1 MNTPYLV
8 LFYFCCFWLMSWA
21 LPKVMKFWHVNHD
34 RRTSHQGQEQ
44 VQLKKSFPLITI
56 RHFLVLAFVLL
67 LPSVSFAEEVQTAI
81 QLDLKHHFIGY
92 LAIALTVIAYALAM
106 TEDLHQL
113 SKAKPM
119 VLGSALIW
127 LAIFIYY
134 RVEYGAA
141 KNVAV
146 AFQSN
151 LTAYAEL
158 FLFITVS
165 MTFLNAMTERGIFDA
180 LRIVLANK
188 QYSYRQLF
196 WITGILAFVL
206 STVISSLTVGLL
218 MGYIIL
224 VIGKGDP
231 KFVGLAGLNA
241 VVAANAGGT
250 MSPLGGI
257 STFFVWQQNMLHF
270 TQFFT
275 LTIPCIVNFVV
286 PAAIMYFSVSKETPA
301 FAQETPLLKR
311 GSKRIIFI
319 FILTFTMTILSNV
332 FLDMPA
338 IAGMMLGLAI
348 LQFFAYFLT
357 KSEKVNHFLIN
368 HDADSHVDD
377 YEIQRHIESQKGFDV
392 FKCIAGVD
400 WDTLLFFYGA
410 MMIVGALSFLG
421 YLDAM
426 AHYLFT
432 VINPTLANILIGL
445 SSSSIDNGTL
455 MFAVLNM
462 HPNLPVGQ
470 WLLLTLTLGVG
481 GSLLAIGSAPAL
493 HVLGLMK
500 GTMKEGEGYTF
511 TLHLRWMPVILL
523 GFFASI
529 VTLFFINGGKF

>member
-1 MNTPYLV
+1 M
-8 LFYFCCFWLMSWA
+8 
-21 LPKVMKFWHVNHD
+21 
-34 RRTSHQGQEQ
+34 
-44 VQLKKSFPLITI
+44 KKSLFPLNLQ
-56 RHFLVLAFVLL
+56 HVLAVAMLL
-67 LPSVSFAEEVQTAI
+67 LFPAISFAQEPATAS
-81 QLDLKHHFIGY
+81 QVDLKDHFIGY
-92 LAIALTVIAYALAM
+92 LAVGLTVLAYAIAM
-106 TEDLHQL
+106 TEDLHKL

-119 VLGSALIW
+119 VLGSGLIW
-127 LAIFIYY
+127 FAIFIYY
-134 RVEYGAA
+134 KLEFGSA
-141 KNVAV
+141 KHVAL

-165 MTFLNAMTERGIFDA
+165 MTFLNTMTERGIFDA
-180 LRIVLANK
+180 LRIVLSNR
-188 QYSYRQLF
+188 QYSYRKLF
-196 WITGILAFVL
+196 WITGVLAFVL
-206 STVISSLTVGLL
+206 SLVISSLTVGLL

-224 VIGKGDP
+224 VIGKDNP

-257 STFFVWQQNMLHF
+257 STFFVWQQNMLSFH
-270 TQFFT
+270 QFFY
-275 LTIPCIVNFVV
+275 LALPCIINFLV
-286 PAAIMYFSVSKETPA
+286 PACCMH
-301 FAQETPLLKR
+301 FAVTRAKPVFPRAVPEFKR
-311 GSKRIIFI
+311 GSKRVIFI
-319 FILTFTMTILSNV
+319 FVLTFSITILTNV
-332 FLDMPA
+332 FLDVPA
-338 IAGMMLGLAI
+338 ITGMMFGLAL

-357 KSEKVNHFLIN
+357 TTEKLPHYLM
-368 HDADSHVDD
+368 ADTEETIDSK
-377 YEIQRHIESQKGFDV
+377 KGFDV

-426 AHYLFT
+426 AQYLFT
-432 VINPTLANILIGL
+432 QISPTVANILIGL

-462 HPNLPVGQ
+462 HPPFPTGQ

-500 GTMKEGEGYTF
+500 GVMQEGEGYTF

-529 VTLFFINGGKF
+529 GTLYLINGGTF

>member
-1 MNTPYLV
+1 MAG
-8 LFYFCCFWLMSWA
+8 FI
-21 LPKVMKFWHVNHD
+21 MK
-34 RRTSHQGQEQ
+34 T
-44 VQLKKSFPLITI
+44 FPLIAAI
-56 RHFLVLAFVLL
+56 RPFFLLMSLLL
-67 LPSVSFAEEVQTAI
+67 LPCYASADAEAALPTV
-81 QLDLKHHFIGY
+81 DLKNHFVGHFA
-92 LAIALTVIAYALAM
+92 LAVTVIAYILAM
-106 TEDLHQL
+106 TEDLSQL

-119 VLGSALIW
+119 VFGSAIIW
-127 LAIFIYY
+127 FAIFIYFSY
-134 RVEYGAA
+134 TTGSA
-141 KNVAV
+141 KNVSV
-146 AFQSN
+146 IFQSN

-180 LRIVLANK
+180 LRIILENR
-188 QYSYRQLF
+188 QFSYRKLF
-196 WITGILAFVL
+196 WITGALAFLL

-224 VIGKGDP
+224 QIGKNQP

-257 STFFVWQQNMLHF
+257 STFFVWQQNTLHF
-270 TQFFT
+270 SEFFT
-275 LTIPCIVNFVV
+275 LTMPCLVNFMV
-286 PAAIMYFSVSKETPA
+286 PAAIMHFAVTKETPLYA
-301 FAQETPLLKR
+301 KQTPVVKR
-311 GSKRIIFI
+311 GSKRVIFI
-319 FILTFTMTILSNV
+319 FVLTFAITILSNV

-338 IAGMMLGLAI
+338 IAGMIFGLSL

-357 KSEKVNHFLIN
+357 KTEKLRHFLIPETQQMI
-368 HDADSHVDD
+368 DAN
-377 YEIQRHIESQKGFDV
+377 KGFDV

-432 VINPTLANILIGL
+432 QISPTIANVLIGL
-445 SSSSIDNGTL
+445 SSACIDNGTL

-462 HPNLPVGQ
+462 HPDFPQGQ

-481 GSLLAIGSAPAL
+481 GSLLAIGSAPGL

-500 GTMKEGEGYTF
+500 GAMKEGEGYTF
-511 TLHLRWMPVILL
+511 TLHLRWMPAILL

-529 VTLFFINGGKF
+529 ETLFLINGGKF

>member
-1 MNTPYLV
+1 MGIPFHN
-8 LFYFCCFWLMSWA
+8 LFYTGCFRGA
-21 LPKVMKFWHVNHD
+21 LKAAKPCEIEHA
-34 RRTSHQGQEQ
+34 RRN
-44 VQLKKSFPLITI
+44 I
-56 RHFLVLAFVLL
+56 RQFFVLIFIFL
-67 LPSVSFAEEVQTAI
+67 LPSLCFAEETTAAT

-92 LAIALTVIAYALAM
+92 LGIAITVLAYAIAM

-127 LAIFIYY
+127 LAIFVFYSM
-134 RVEYGAA
+134 EYGTA
-141 KNVAV
+141 KNVAPV
-146 AFQSN
+146 LQSN

-158 FLFITVS
+158 FLFIAVS

-180 LRIVLANK
+180 LRIVLANR

-196 WITGILAFVL
+196 WITGVLAFLL
-206 STVISSLTVGLL
+206 SLVISSLTVGLL

-224 VIGKGDP
+224 VIGKGNP

-250 MSPLGGI
+250 VSPLGGI

-270 TQFFT
+270 TEFFA

-286 PAAIMYFSVSKETPA
+286 PAVIMHFSVPKETPA
-301 FAQETPLLKR
+301 FAKETPVLKR
-311 GSKRIIFI
+311 GSKRVIFI
-319 FILTFTMTILSNV
+319 FIITFSMTILSNV
-332 FLDMPA
+332 FFDMPA
-338 IAGMMLGLAI
+338 IAGMMLGLAF
-348 LQFFAYFLT
+348 LQFFAYYLT
-357 KSEKVNHFLIN
+357 KSEKLSHFLIPETQETS
-368 HDADSHVDD
+368 DSN
-377 YEIQRHIESQKGFDV
+377 KGFDV

-410 MMIVGALSFLG
+410 MMIIGALSFLG

-432 VINPTLANILIGL
+432 EISPTLANIMIGL
-445 SSSSIDNGTL
+445 ASSSIDNGTL

-462 HPNLPVGQ
+462 HPPFPTGQ

-500 GTMKEGEGYTF
+500 GNMKEGEGYTF
-511 TLHLRWMPVILL
+511 TLHLRWMPAILL

-529 VTLFFINGGKF
+529 ATLFLINGGTL

>member
-1 MNTPYLV
+1 
-8 LFYFCCFWLMSWA
+8 
-21 LPKVMKFWHVNHD
+21 MKKFT
-34 RRTSHQGQEQ
+34 R
-44 VQLKKSFPLITI
+44 LINI
-56 RHFLVLAFVLL
+56 RHFFVLAFLLL
-67 LPSVSFAEEVQTAI
+67 LPSFAFAEEAI
-81 QLDLKHHFIGY
+81 PQLDLKNHFVGY
-92 LAIALTVIAYALAM
+92 FAVAITVLAYAIAM

-127 LAIFIYY
+127 LAIFVYY
-134 RVEYGAA
+134 SVEYGTA

-146 AFQSN
+146 GFQSN

-196 WITGILAFVL
+196 WITGVLAFLL

-224 VIGKGDP
+224 VIGKGHP

-270 TQFFT
+270 TEFFT
-275 LTIPCIVNFVV
+275 LTLPCIVNFVV
-286 PAAIMYFSVSKETPA
+286 PASIMYFSVNKETPV
-301 FAQETPLLKR
+301 FVKEIPVLKR
-311 GSKRIIFI
+311 GSKRVIFI
-319 FILTFTMTILSNV
+319 FILTFSMTILSNV

-348 LQFFAYFLT
+348 LQFFAYYLT
-357 KSEKVNHFLIN
+357 KSEKLSHFLTPDT
-368 HDADSHVDD
+368 HECSDSN
-377 YEIQRHIESQKGFDV
+377 KGFDV

-432 VINPTLANILIGL
+432 EINPTVANILIGL

-462 HPNLPVGQ
+462 HPNLPIGQ

-500 GTMKEGEGYTF
+500 GNMKEGEGYTF
-511 TLHLRWMPVILL
+511 TLHLRWMPAILL

-529 VTLFFINGGKF
+529 VTLYFINGGKF

>member
-1 MNTPYLV
+1 MDTLYLF
-8 LFYFCCFWLMSWA
+8 LFFLCSFGLIFCTLF
-21 LPKVMKFWHVNHD
+21 KVMSKPFSSQ
-34 RRTSHQGQEQ
+34 T
-44 VQLKKSFPLITI
+44 LKPCIVLILSLAM
-56 RHFLVLAFVLL
+56 FLPNL
-67 LPSVSFAEEVQTAI
+67 SFAEDVKSAI
-81 QLDLKHHFIGY
+81 ELDLKDHFLGY

-106 TEDLHQL
+106 TEDMHHL

-127 LAIFIYY
+127 LSIFIYY
-134 RVEYGAA
+134 SLEFGTA

-146 AFQSN
+146 SFQSN

-188 QYSYRQLF
+188 QYSYRKLF
-196 WITGILAFVL
+196 WITGALAFIL

-224 VIGKGDP
+224 VIGKDNS

-286 PAAIMYFSVSKETPA
+286 PATIMYFSVSKNIPA
-301 FAQETPLLKR
+301 FVQETPLLKR

-319 FILTFTMTILSNV
+319 FILTFSMTVLMNV
-332 FLDMPA
+332 YLDMPA
-338 IAGMMLGLAI
+338 IAGMMLGLAF

-357 KSEKVNHFLIN
+357 QSEKNNHYLLN
-368 HDADSHVDD
+368 HDAETYVDH

-432 VINPTLANILIGL
+432 QINPTIANILIGL

-500 GTMKEGEGYTF
+500 GNMKEGEGYTF
-511 TLHLRWMPVILL
+511 TLHLLWMPAILL

-529 VTLFFINGGKF
+529 AALYFINGSTF

>member
-1 MNTPYLV
+1 
-8 LFYFCCFWLMSWA
+8 
-21 LPKVMKFWHVNHD
+21 MKA
-34 RRTSHQGQEQ
+34 
-44 VQLKKSFPLITI
+44 KAFPHII
-56 RHFLVLAFVLL
+56 DSRHFLVLAFALL
-67 LPSVSFAEEVQTAI
+67 LPSLGFSQEATATTSV
-81 QLDLKHHFIGY
+81 DLKHHFVGY
-92 LAIALTVIAYALAM
+92 IAIAITVIAYAVAM

-127 LAIFIYY
+127 FTIFIYY
-134 RVEYGAA
+134 SCAYGSA
-141 KNVAV
+141 KNVAPI
-146 AFQSN
+146 FQSN

-165 MTFLNAMTERGIFDA
+165 MTFLNSMTERGIFDA
-180 LRIVLANK
+180 LRIILENRR
-188 QYSYRQLF
+188 YSYRQLF
-196 WITGILAFVL
+196 WITGVIAFLL

-224 VIGKGDP
+224 QIGKGQP

-250 MSPLGGI
+250 ISPLGGI

-270 TQFFT
+270 TEFFA

-286 PAAIMYFSVSKETPA
+286 PAAIMHFSVSKGTPT
-301 FAQETPLLKR
+301 FSSESPLSCLQNHVLKR
-311 GSKRIIFI
+311 GSKRVIFI
-319 FILTFTMTILSNV
+319 FILTVSITVLSNV
-332 FLDMPA
+332 FLDMPS
-338 IAGMMLGLAI
+338 ISGMMLGLAM
-348 LQFFAYFLT
+348 LQFLAYYLT
-357 KSEKVNHFLIN
+357 KSEKVHHFLTE
-368 HDADSHVDD
+368 
-377 YEIQRHIESQKGFDV
+377 YEAHEKQSYIDSQKGFDV

-410 MMIVGALSFLG
+410 MMIVGTLSFLG

-432 VINPTLANILIGL
+432 QISPTFANILIGL
-445 SSSSIDNGTL
+445 TSSSIDNGTL

-462 HPNLPVGQ
+462 HPPFSVGQ

-481 GSLLAIGSAPAL
+481 GSLLAIGSAPGL

-500 GTMKEGEGYTF
+500 GNMKEGEGYTF
-511 TLHLRWMPVILL
+511 TLHLRWMPAILL

-529 VTLFFINGGKF
+529 ATLFLINGGHF

>member
-1 MNTPYLV
+1 MKKFPIFINICN
-8 LFYFCCFWLMSWA
+8 LF
-21 LPKVMKFWHVNHD
+21 
-34 RRTSHQGQEQ
+34 
-44 VQLKKSFPLITI
+44 LITS
-56 RHFLVLAFVLL
+56 AFL
-67 LPSVSFAEEVQTAI
+67 LPTLGLAQETTDVTQV
-81 QLDLKHHFIGY
+81 DLKHHFVGHFTI
-92 LAIALTVIAYALAM
+92 AITVIAYIVAM

-119 VLGSALIW
+119 VLGSVLIW
-127 LAIFIYY
+127 FAIFIHYSTS
-134 RVEYGAA
+134 YGAA
-141 KNVAV
+141 KEIVPI
-146 AFQSN
+146 FQSN
-151 LTAYAEL
+151 LMAYAEL

-165 MTFLNAMTERGIFDA
+165 MTFLNAMTERGIFDS
-180 LRIVLANK
+180 LRIVLANR

-196 WITGILAFVL
+196 WITGVLSFLL
-206 STVISSLTVGLL
+206 STVISSLAVGLL

-224 VIGKGDP
+224 EIGKGQS

-257 STFFVWQQNMLHF
+257 STFFVWQQNALQF
-270 TQFFT
+270 TEFFT
-275 LTIPCIVNFVV
+275 LALPCVVNFLV
-286 PAAIMYFSVSKETPA
+286 PASIMQFSVSKGTPN
-301 FAQETPLLKR
+301 FSKENPVLKR

-319 FILTFTMTILSNV
+319 FVLTFSTAVLSNV

-338 IAGMMLGLAI
+338 IVGMMFGLAM
-348 LQFFAYFLT
+348 LQFFAYYLT
-357 KSEKVNHFLIN
+357 KSEKVHHFLTE
-368 HDADSHVDD
+368 
-377 YEIQRHIESQKGFDV
+377 YEEHEKQSYIESQRGFDV

-432 VINPTLANILIGL
+432 VIGPTVANILIGL
-445 SSSSIDNGTL
+445 SSSAIDNGTL

-462 HPNLPVGQ
+462 HPSFEFGQ
-470 WLLLTLTLGVG
+470 WLLLTFTLGVG
-481 GSLLAIGSAPAL
+481 GSLLAIGSAPGL

-500 GTMKEGEGYTF
+500 GRMKEGEGYTF

-523 GFFASI
+523 GFIAGI
-529 VTLFFINGGKF
+529 LTLYLINGGRF

>member
-1 MNTPYLV
+1 
-8 LFYFCCFWLMSWA
+8 
-21 LPKVMKFWHVNHD
+21 MKKFTH
-34 RRTSHQGQEQ
+34 
-44 VQLKKSFPLITI
+44 LINV
-56 RHFLVLAFVLL
+56 RHFFALTVLL
-67 LPSVSFAEEVQTAI
+67 LLPDFAFAEDVTQ
-81 QLDLKHHFIGY
+81 QLDLKNHFIGY
-92 LAIALTVIAYALAM
+92 FAVAVTVIAYAIAM
-106 TEDLHQL
+106 TEDLHQM

-127 LAIFIYY
+127 FAIFVFYS
-134 RVEYGAA
+134 VEYGTA
-141 KNVAV
+141 KNVATV
-146 AFQSN
+146 FQSN

-165 MTFLNAMTERGIFDA
+165 MTFLNVMTERGIFDA
-180 LRIVLANK
+180 LRIALANR

-196 WITGILAFVL
+196 WITGVLAFLL
-206 STVISSLTVGLL
+206 SLVISSLTVGLL

-224 VIGKGDP
+224 VIGKSNP

-250 MSPLGGI
+250 ISPLGGI
-257 STFFVWQQNMLHF
+257 STFFVWQQNALHF
-270 TQFFT
+270 IQFFT
-275 LTIPCIVNFVV
+275 LTIPCIVNFLV
-286 PAAIMYFSVSKETPA
+286 PASIMHFAVTKETPA
-301 FAQETPLLKR
+301 FSKETPVLKR
-311 GSKRIIFI
+311 GSKRVIFI
-319 FILTFTMTILSNV
+319 FILTFSMTILSNV

-338 IAGMMLGLAI
+338 IAGMMLGLAL
-348 LQFFAYFLT
+348 LQFFAYYLT
-357 KSEKVNHFLIN
+357 KSEKLSHFLIPETQETS
-368 HDADSHVDD
+368 DSN
-377 YEIQRHIESQKGFDV
+377 KGFDV

-410 MMIVGALSFLG
+410 MMIVGALNFLG

-432 VINPTLANILIGL
+432 EISPTVANILIGL

-462 HPNLPVGQ
+462 HPNLPIGQ

-500 GTMKEGEGYTF
+500 GNMEEGEGYTF
-511 TLHLRWMPVILL
+511 TLHLRWMPAILL

-529 VTLFFINGGKF
+529 VTLFFINGGRF

>member
-1 MNTPYLV
+1 MGIPFHN
-8 LFYFCCFWLMSWA
+8 LFYTGCFRSSLSA
-21 LPKVMKFWHVNHD
+21 ARPCKIEHE
-34 RRTSHQGQEQ
+34 RRN
-44 VQLKKSFPLITI
+44 I
-56 RHFLVLAFVLL
+56 RQFLVLISLFL
-67 LPSVSFAEEVQTAI
+67 LPSLCFAEETTAAT

-92 LAIALTVIAYALAM
+92 LGIAITVLAYAIAM
-106 TEDLHQL
+106 TEDLHQM

-127 LAIFIYY
+127 LAIFVFYS
-134 RVEYGAA
+134 VEYGTA
-141 KNVAV
+141 KNVATI
-146 AFQSN
+146 FQSN

-180 LRIVLANK
+180 LRIVLANR

-196 WITGILAFVL
+196 WITGVLAFLL
-206 STVISSLTVGLL
+206 SLVISSLTVGLL

-224 VIGKGDP
+224 TIGKSNP

-241 VVAANAGGT
+241 VIAANAGGT
-250 MSPLGGI
+250 ISPLGGI
-257 STFFVWQQNMLHF
+257 STFFVWQQNALHF
-270 TQFFT
+270 TQFFA
-275 LTIPCIVNFVV
+275 LTIPCIVNFLV
-286 PAAIMYFSVSKETPA
+286 PAAIMHFAVTKKTPAFSKETPV
-301 FAQETPLLKR
+301 LKR
-311 GSKRIIFI
+311 GSKRVIFI
-319 FILTFTMTILSNV
+319 FILTFSMTILSNV

-348 LQFFAYFLT
+348 LQFFAYYLT
-357 KSEKVNHFLIN
+357 KSEKLSHFLT
-368 HDADSHVDD
+368 DVEAQQYGDD
-377 YEIQRHIESQKGFDV
+377 FEIQSYIENQKGFDV

-432 VINPTLANILIGL
+432 EISPTVANILIGL

-462 HPNLPVGQ
+462 HPNLPTGQ

-500 GTMKEGEGYTF
+500 GNMKEGEGYTF
-511 TLHLRWMPVILL
+511 TMHLRWMPAILL

>member
-1 MNTPYLV
+1 M
-8 LFYFCCFWLMSWA
+8 
-21 LPKVMKFWHVNHD
+21 
-34 RRTSHQGQEQ
+34 
-44 VQLKKSFPLITI
+44 KKSPHLINI
-56 RHFLVLAFVLL
+56 RYFFVLL
-67 LPSVSFAEEVQTAI
+67 LLLPSLAVAEDATQ
-81 QLDLKHHFIGY
+81 QLDLKAHFVGY
-92 LAIALTVIAYALAM
+92 FAVAITVLAYAVAM

-127 LAIFIYY
+127 LAIFVFYK
-134 RVEYGAA
+134 VEYGAA

-180 LRIVLANK
+180 LRIVLANR

-196 WITGILAFVL
+196 WITGVLAFLL
-206 STVISSLTVGLL
+206 SLVISSLTVGLL

-224 VIGKGDP
+224 VIGKGRP
-231 KFVGLAGLNA
+231 KFVGLAGLNT
-241 VVAANAGGT
+241 VVAANASGT

-257 STFFVWQQNMLHF
+257 STFFVWQQNALHF
-270 TQFFT
+270 TEFFT
-275 LTIPCIVNFVV
+275 LTLPCIVNFLV
-286 PAAIMYFSVSKETPA
+286 PAAIMYFSVNKETPA
-301 FAQETPLLKR
+301 FAKETPVLKR
-311 GSKRIIFI
+311 GSKRVIFI
-319 FILTFTMTILSNV
+319 FMLTFSMTVLSNV

-338 IAGMMLGLAI
+338 IAGMMLGLAL
-348 LQFFAYFLT
+348 LQFFAYYLT
-357 KSEKVNHFLIN
+357 KSEKLSHFLIPETQETI
-368 HDADSHVDD
+368 DSK
-377 YEIQRHIESQKGFDV
+377 KGFDV

-432 VINPTLANILIGL
+432 EISPTIANILIGL

-462 HPNLPVGQ
+462 HPNLPIGQ

-500 GTMKEGEGYTF
+500 GNMKEGEGYTF
-511 TLHLRWMPVILL
+511 TLHLRWMPAILL

-529 VTLFFINGGKF
+529 ATLFLINGGQF

>member
-1 MNTPYLV
+1 MKSAFQFVNLPNFFILSIV
-8 LFYFCCFWLMSWA
+8 CF
-21 LPKVMKFWHVNHD
+21 
-34 RRTSHQGQEQ
+34 
-44 VQLKKSFPLITI
+44 FPT
-56 RHFLVLAFVLL
+56 LAY
-67 LPSVSFAEEVQTAI
+67 AEATMVEP
-81 QLDLKHHFIGY
+81 LDLKQHFVGY
-92 LAIALTVIAYALAM
+92 FAIAITVLAYILAM

-127 LAIFIYY
+127 FAIFIYY
-134 RVEYGAA
+134 SYTTGSA

-146 AFQSN
+146 VFQSN
-151 LTAYAEL
+151 LMSYAEL

-165 MTFLNAMTERGIFDA
+165 MTFLNSMTERGIFDA
-180 LRIVLANK
+180 LRIVLGNK

-196 WITGILAFVL
+196 WITGALAFLL

-224 VIGKGDP
+224 KIGKNQP
-231 KFVGLAGLNA
+231 NFVGLAGLNA

-257 STFFVWQQNMLHF
+257 STFFVWQQNALHF
-270 TQFFT
+270 TEFFT
-275 LTIPCIVNFVV
+275 LTLPCLVNFIV
-286 PAAIMYFSVSKETPA
+286 PAAIMHFSVTKEKPA
-301 FAQETPLLKR
+301 FSQETPEIKR
-311 GSKRIIFI
+311 GSKRIIGIFI
-319 FILTFTMTILSNV
+319 FTFTITILSNI

-338 IAGMMLGLAI
+338 IAGMIFGLSI

-357 KSEKVNHFLIN
+357 KTEKLSHFLVPHTHETI
-368 HDADSHVDD
+368 DAN
-377 YEIQRHIESQKGFDV
+377 KGFDV

-410 MMIVGALSFLG
+410 MMIVGALSYLG

-432 VINPTLANILIGL
+432 QISPTIANVLIGL
-445 SSSSIDNGTL
+445 SSACIDNGTL

-462 HPNLPVGQ
+462 HPDFPNGQ

-481 GSLLAIGSAPAL
+481 GSLLAIGSAPGL

-500 GTMKEGEGYTF
+500 GSMKEGEGYTF
-511 TLHLRWMPVILL
+511 TLHLRWMPAILL
-523 GFFASI
+523 GFIASI
-529 VTLFFINGGKF
+529 CTLYLINGGKF

>member
-1 MNTPYLV
+1 MKKSPYLI
-8 LFYFCCFWLMSWA
+8 
-21 LPKVMKFWHVNHD
+21 N
-34 RRTSHQGQEQ
+34 
-44 VQLKKSFPLITI
+44 I
-56 RHFLVLAFVLL
+56 RHFLVLAFVFL
-67 LPSVSFAEEVQTAI
+67 LPSLSFAQETAAAT
-81 QLDLKHHFIGY
+81 QVDLKHHFVGY
-92 LAIALTVIAYALAM
+92 LAVALTVIAYAIAM

-127 LAIFIYY
+127 VAIFVYY
-134 RVEYGAA
+134 SVVYGAA

-146 AFQSN
+146 GFQSN

-180 LRIVLANK
+180 LRIVLTNR

-196 WITGILAFVL
+196 WITGALAFLL

-224 VIGKGDP
+224 EIGKNQP
-231 KFVGLAGLNA
+231 RFVGLAGLNA

-270 TQFFT
+270 TEFFA
-275 LTIPCIVNFVV
+275 LTIPCVVNFLV
-286 PAAIMYFSVSKETPA
+286 PACIMHFSVIKETPA
-301 FAQETPLLKR
+301 LSKKEKPVLKR

-319 FILTFTMTILSNV
+319 FILTFSMTILSNV

-348 LQFFAYFLT
+348 LQFFAYYLT
-357 KSEKVNHFLIN
+357 KSEGKYAKVNHFLTEYGKETYFN
-368 HDADSHVDD
+368 SK
-377 YEIQRHIESQKGFDV
+377 KGFDV

-432 VINPTLANILIGL
+432 VISPTLANILIGL

-462 HPNLPVGQ
+462 HPNLPIGQ

-500 GTMKEGEGYTF
+500 GHMKEGEGYTF

>member
-1 MNTPYLV
+1 MVVPFYTLV
-8 LFYFCCFWLMSWA
+8 ISSKAAKHRRVEQKCRNIGCF
-21 LPKVMKFWHVNHD
+21 F
-34 RRTSHQGQEQ
+34 
-44 VQLKKSFPLITI
+44 
-56 RHFLVLAFVLL
+56 VLAFLGL
-67 LPSVSFAEEVQTAI
+67 FPTASFAEEIIAATP
-81 QLDLKHHFIGY
+81 LDLKNHFVGY
-92 LAIALTVIAYALAM
+92 LGIAITVLAYAIAM
-106 TEDLHQL
+106 TEDLHQM

-127 LAIFIYY
+127 LAIFVFYSG
-134 RVEYGAA
+134 EYGTA
-141 KNVAV
+141 KNVAAV
-146 AFQSN
+146 FQSN

-180 LRIVLANK
+180 LRIVLANR

-196 WITGILAFVL
+196 WITGVLAFLL
-206 STVISSLTVGLL
+206 SLVISSLTVGLL

-224 VIGKGDP
+224 VIGKNNP

-250 MSPLGGI
+250 ISPLGGI
-257 STFFVWQQNMLHF
+257 STFFVWQQNALHF
-270 TQFFT
+270 TQFFA

-286 PAAIMYFSVSKETPA
+286 PATIMHFAVTNETPA
-301 FAQETPLLKR
+301 FAKETPVLKR
-311 GSKRIIFI
+311 GSKRVIFI
-319 FILTFTMTILSNV
+319 FILTFSMTVLSNV

-348 LQFFAYFLT
+348 LQFFAYYLT
-357 KSEKVNHFLIN
+357 KSEKMSHFLIPETQETS
-368 HDADSHVDD
+368 DSN
-377 YEIQRHIESQKGFDV
+377 KGFDV

-432 VINPTLANILIGL
+432 EINPTLANILIGL

-462 HPNLPVGQ
+462 HPSLSTGQ

-500 GTMKEGEGYTF
+500 GNMEEGEGYTF
-511 TLHLRWMPVILL
+511 TMHLRWMPAILL

-529 VTLFFINGGKF
+529 VTLFFINGGQF

>member
-1 MNTPYLV
+1 MDTPFHTS
-8 LFYFCCFWLMSWA
+8 FYISSKATKPCRVEHKRRNIGCF
-21 LPKVMKFWHVNHD
+21 F
-34 RRTSHQGQEQ
+34 
-44 VQLKKSFPLITI
+44 
-56 RHFLVLAFVLL
+56 VLAFLLL
-67 LPSVSFAEEVQTAI
+67 LPSFAFADEATQ
-81 QLDLKHHFIGY
+81 QLDLKNHVVGY
-92 LAIALTVIAYALAM
+92 FAVAITVLAYAIAM

-119 VLGSALIW
+119 VLGSAIIW
-127 LAIFIYY
+127 LAIFVFYK
-134 RVEYGAA
+134 VEYGTA

-180 LRIVLANK
+180 LRIVLANR

-196 WITGILAFVL
+196 WITGVLAFLL

-224 VIGKGDP
+224 VIGKGHP

-250 MSPLGGI
+250 VSPLGGI
-257 STFFVWQQNMLHF
+257 STFFVWQQNALHF
-270 TQFFT
+270 TEFFT
-275 LTIPCIVNFVV
+275 LTLPCIVNFVV
-286 PAAIMYFSVSKETPA
+286 PASIMYFSVNKETPTFSKETPV
-301 FAQETPLLKR
+301 LKR
-311 GSKRIIFI
+311 GSKRVIFI
-319 FILTFTMTILSNV
+319 FILTFSITVLSNV

-348 LQFFAYFLT
+348 LQFFAYYLT
-357 KSEKVNHFLIN
+357 KTERLSHFLIP
-368 HDADSHVDD
+368 ATQEPSDSN
-377 YEIQRHIESQKGFDV
+377 KGFDV

-432 VINPTLANILIGL
+432 EISPTVANILIGL

-462 HPNLPVGQ
+462 HPNLPIGQ

-500 GTMKEGEGYTF
+500 GNMKEGEGYTF
-511 TLHLRWMPVILL
+511 TLHLRWMPAILL

-529 VTLFFINGGKF
+529 ATLFLINGGKF